1 MINKHLADSIIRT
14 LRVNEIDGETMEYI
28 IDELGMREQ
37 MINQLYLYPL
47 QYEAELRAQ
56 YPANVEGSDAWKADL
71 EAQDW
76 DTFGENK
83 I

>member
-1 MINKHLADSIIRT
+1 MSDKLKFADAIIA
-14 LRVNEIDGETMEYI
+14 LLNHQEVDGETMEYI
-28 IDELGMREQ
+28 INRVGMREQ

-56 YPANVEGSDAWKADL
+56 HPANVEGSGAWK

-76 DTFGENK
+76 DRITYNK
-83 I
+83 